1 MQNETGGSILS
12 RSMSRQSIR
21 FRSIRVI
28 VTSVGLVLL
37 VSLALGWLGWRLLA
51 QEKTLQNQQAHNR
64 LEQSADVLLAGFL
77 RRMAET
83 EAWLS
88 RIGPALHAESDER
101 SQGGLLVSFSKAGME
116 VQPRGQLLY
125 RPAVPSAELL
135 DVALFAETE
144 KLEFQ
149 TSDFKTARAA
159 LSALTMHQDGL
170 VRAEALLRL
179 ARVQNK
185 SGQTSEALN
194 TYAKLANEN
203 RMSSSEA
210 PYALLSRFARCE
222 LLAASHQETAAKQEA
237 SLLVASLESGEWPV
251 GKESFAWYDSRA
263 RKLAGQPAE
272 SRAPEI
278 KLAVAEAVEA
288 AWDEW
293 QLFQR
298 SGSRSL
304 TKHRHR
310 SAPSPVLTIVNANPE
325 RMVSL
330 IYAGE
335 ALRHLTLDLTS
346 IGEGTDIRASV
357 TEEHGQPLF
366 AGTVEPTAA
375 QVRRSLS
382 AADLPW
388 QLNVTASST
397 DAGAAFPA
405 ERRNYLIAA
414 LAAIVLLVGLAC
426 YAMARGVLR
435 EAAAGQLQSDFVSA
449 VSHEFRS
456 PLTTLRQL
464 TELLAEGRIHEESRR
479 RRYFSVLQQETSR
492 LHQLVEDLLDFG
504 CMDAGRRQYKFE
516 PLDFSELVQ
525 DGIEE
530 YQRQAGANGHKIEIH
545 SDHSRLLIDADR
557 EALRRVVRNLME
569 NAVKYSPEAK
579 TVWVETGCEGH
590 AAILRVRDEGIG
602 IPPEEKSR
610 IFEKF
615 VRGEAA
621 KKACIPGTGIGLA
634 MVKEIVTVHHGEL
647 DLSSEVGHGSTFS
660 VRLPL
665 SNTVPES
672 SS

>member
-1 MQNETGGSILS
+1 MQNETGGGIVS
-12 RSMSRQSIR
+12 RSMSRQAMR
-21 FRSIRVI
+21 FRSIHVI

-51 QEKTLQNQQAHNR
+51 QEETLENQLAQNR
-64 LEQSADVLLAGFL
+64 LGQRADALLTEFL
-77 RRMAET
+77 RRIAET
-83 EAWLS
+83 EASLS
-88 RIGPALHAESDER
+88 RIGPALPTESPES
-101 SQGGLLVSFSKAGME
+101 SQGGLLVSFSKAGVE

-125 RPAVPSAELL
+125 RPAAPPLELL
-135 DVALFAETE
+135 DAALVAEAD

-179 ARVQNK
+179 ARVQSK
-185 SGQTSEALN
+185 SGQKPEALN

-203 RMSSSEA
+203 RMSPSEA

-222 LLAASHQETAAKQEA
+222 LLAALHQEAAAKQEA
-237 SLLVASLESGEWPV
+237 SLLVAGLESGEWPV

-298 SGSRSL
+298 SGSGSL

-310 SAPSPVLTIVNANPE
+310 SAPPVLTIVNANPE

-357 TEEHGQPLF
+357 TDEHGQPLF
-366 AGTVEPTAA
+366 GGTVEPTAA

-388 QLNVTASST
+388 QLNVTPSSM
-397 DAGAAFPA
+397 DAGAAFPV

-464 TELLAEGRIHEESRR
+464 TELLAEGRIHEESQR

-504 CMDAGRRQYKFE
+504 RMEAGRRQYKFE

-525 DGIEE
+525 GGIEE

-557 EALRRVVRNLME
+557 EALRRVVRNLLE

-579 TVWVETGCEGH
+579 TVWVETGCERH

-665 SNTVPES
+665 SKTVPES

>member
-1 MQNETGGSILS
+1 
-12 RSMSRQSIR
+12 MSRQAIR
-21 FRSIRVI
+21 FRSIHVI

-51 QEKTLQNQQAHNR
+51 QEETLENQLAQNR
-64 LEQSADVLLAGFL
+64 LEQRADDLLTKFL
-77 RRMAET
+77 RRIAET
-83 EAWLS
+83 EALLS
-88 RIGPALHAESDER
+88 RIGPALPTESAES
-101 SQGGLLVSFSKAGME
+101 SQGGLLVSFSKAGVE

-125 RPAVPSAELL
+125 RPAAPPFELL
-135 DVALFAETE
+135 DAALFAEAD

-149 TSDFKTARAA
+149 TSDLKTARAA

-179 ARVQNK
+179 AGVQSK
-185 SGQTSEALN
+185 SGQKSEALN

-203 RMSSSEA
+203 RMSQLEA

-222 LLAASHQETAAKQEA
+222 LPAASHQEAAAKQEA
-237 SLLVASLESGEWPV
+237 SLLVGSLESGEWPI
-251 GKESFAWYDSRA
+251 GKESFAWYDSRT
-263 RKLAGQPAE
+263 RKLAGQSAE

-293 QLFQR
+293 QHFQG

-304 TKHRHR
+304 TQHRHR

-335 ALRHLTLDLTS
+335 ALRHL
-346 IGEGTDIRASV
+346 IGEGTDIHASV
-357 TEEHGQPLF
+357 TDEHGQPLF
-366 AGTVEPTAA
+366 GGTVEPTAA

-388 QLNVTASST
+388 QLNVTALST
-397 DAGAAFPA
+397 DTGIAFLA

-414 LAAIVLLVGLAC
+414 LAAIVLLAGLAC

-464 TELLAEGRIHEESRR
+464 TELLAEGRIHEESRQ

-492 LHQLVEDLLDFG
+492 LHQLVENLIDFG
-504 CMDAGRRQYKFE
+504 RMDAGHGQYKFE
-516 PLDFSELVQ
+516 LLDFSGLVQ
-525 DGIEE
+525 EGIEE
-530 YQRQAGANGHKIEIH
+530 YQRQAGANGHNIEIH
-545 SDHSRLLIDADR
+545 CDHSRLLIDADR
-557 EALRRVVRNLME
+557 EALRRVVRNLLE

-579 TVWVETGCEGH
+579 TVWVETGCERH

>member
-1 MQNETGGSILS
+1 MS
-12 RSMSRQSIR
+12 RYMSRQAKR
-21 FRSIRVI
+21 FRSIHVI

-64 LEQSADVLLAGFL
+64 LEQSADVLLERFM
-77 RRMAET
+77 RRIAET
-83 EAWLS
+83 EASLS
-88 RIGPALHAESDER
+88 RIGPALPTESAER
-101 SQGGLLVSFSKAGME
+101 SQEGFLVSFSKAGVE

-125 RPAVPSAELL
+125 RPAAPPFELL
-135 DVALFAETE
+135 DAALFAEAD

-149 TSDFKTARAA
+149 TSDFQTTDAA

-185 SGQTSEALN
+185 SGQKSEALD

-203 RMSSSEA
+203 RMSSLEA
-210 PYALLSRFARCE
+210 PYALLSRIARCE
-222 LLAASHQETAAKQEA
+222 LLAASHREAAAKQEA
-237 SLLVASLESGEWPV
+237 SLLVAGLESGEWPV
-251 GKESFAWYDSRA
+251 SKGSFGFYDSWA

-272 SRAPEI
+272 SPALEI
-278 KLAVAEAVEA
+278 KLSVTEAVEA

-293 QLFQR
+293 QRYQG

-304 TKHRHR
+304 TKHLHR
-310 SAPSPVLTIVNANPE
+310 SAPLPVLTIVDANPE

-335 ALRHLTLDLTS
+335 ALRHLSLDPAS
-346 IGEGTDIRASV
+346 IGEGTNIRASI
-357 TEEHGQPLF
+357 TDEHGQVIF
-366 AGTVEPTAA
+366 GGTVDPGAA

-388 QLNVTASST
+388 QLNVTALST
-397 DAGAAFPA
+397 DTGSAFA
-405 ERRNYLIAA
+405 TERRNYLIAA

-435 EAAAGQLQSDFVSA
+435 EAAAGKLQSDFVSA

-464 TELLAEGRIHEESRR
+464 TELLAEGRIHEESRQ
-479 RRYFSVLQQETSR
+479 RRYFGVLQQETSR
-492 LHQLVEDLLDFG
+492 LHQLVENLIDFG
-504 CMDAGRRQYKFE
+504 RMDAGHGQYKFE
-516 PLDFSELVQ
+516 PLDFSGLVQ
-525 DGIEE
+525 EGIEE
-530 YQRQAGANGHKIEIH
+530 YQRQAGANGHNIEIH
-545 SDHSRLLIDADR
+545 SDHRRLLIDADR
-557 EALRRVVRNLME
+557 EALRRVVRNLLE

-579 TVWVETGCEGH
+579 TVWVETGCERH

-602 IPPEEKSR
+602 IPPEEKSL

-634 MVKEIVTVHHGEL
+634 MVKEIVKVHHGEL

-665 SNTVPES
+665 SNAVPES

>member
-1 MQNETGGSILS
+1 MQNETVGSILS
-12 RSMSRQSIR
+12 RSMSRQAIR
-21 FRSIRVI
+21 FRSIHI

-116 VQPRGQLLY
+116 VQHRGQLLY

-135 DVALFAETE
+135 DAALFAEAE

-179 ARVQNK
+179 ARVQSK

-222 LLAASHQETAAKQEA
+222 LLAASHQEAAAKQEA

-272 SRAPEI
+272 SRALEI

-298 SGSRSL
+298 SGSRAL
-304 TKHRHR
+304 TKHLHR
-310 SAPSPVLTIVNANPE
+310 SAPLPSLTIVNANPDPL
-325 RMVSL
+325 VSL

-335 ALRHLTLDLTS
+335 ALRHLSLDLAS
-346 IGEGTDIRASV
+346 IGEGTDIRASI
-357 TEEHGQPLF
+357 TDEHGQVLF
-366 AGTVEPTAA
+366 GGTVKPGAA
-375 QVRRSLS
+375 QIRRSLS
-382 AADLPW
+382 AAELPW
-388 QLNVTASST
+388 QLNLTASST

-414 LAAIVLLVGLAC
+414 LVAIVLLVGLAC
-426 YAMARGVLR
+426 
-435 EAAAGQLQSDFVSA
+435 
-449 VSHEFRS
+449 
-456 PLTTLRQL
+456 
-464 TELLAEGRIHEESRR
+464 
-479 RRYFSVLQQETSR
+479 
-492 LHQLVEDLLDFG
+492 
-504 CMDAGRRQYKFE
+504 
-516 PLDFSELVQ
+516 
-525 DGIEE
+525 
-530 YQRQAGANGHKIEIH
+530 
-545 SDHSRLLIDADR
+545 
-557 EALRRVVRNLME
+557 
-569 NAVKYSPEAK
+569 
-579 TVWVETGCEGH
+579 
-590 AAILRVRDEGIG
+590 
-602 IPPEEKSR
+602 
-610 IFEKF
+610 
-615 VRGEAA
+615 
-621 KKACIPGTGIGLA
+621 
-634 MVKEIVTVHHGEL
+634 
-647 DLSSEVGHGSTFS
+647 
-660 VRLPL
+660 
-665 SNTVPES
+665 
-672 SS
+672 